1 MLRASTTR
9 HRIAPAHPNKG
20 HIGRVRC
27 RPNPTVPEMLR
38 ICLLTAAAALLSATL
53 PVAAQQSKASSWSSE
68 KMRLAPPPRPVP
80 PGLHDELEG
89 NCAGL
94 TVTIKTRIERLKALQ
109 DQASGAQ
116 WPPPSWKEQW
126 ARRPLDGDIARQR
139 EQVARLNRALG
150 AKGCETVDVSAELKR
165 APAAKTTTTTKKSK
179 SWW

>member
-1 MLRASTTR
+1 MLYAPR
-9 HRIAPAHPNKG
+9 HKCRSPDCRDGPEQGPHWSRQVPAKP
-20 HIGRVRC
+20 
-27 RPNPTVPEMLR
+27 PTVPEMLR
-38 ICLLTAAAALLSATL
+38 ICLLAAAAALLSATP
-53 PVAAQQSKASSWSSE
+53 PVAAQQSKSSAWSSE
-68 KMRLAPPPRPVP
+68 KMRLAPAPRP
-80 PGLHDELEG
+80 PGLYDELKG

-139 EQVARLNRALG
+139 EQVAMLNRALG

-165 APAAKTTTTTKKSK
+165 APAAKKK
-179 SWW
+179 